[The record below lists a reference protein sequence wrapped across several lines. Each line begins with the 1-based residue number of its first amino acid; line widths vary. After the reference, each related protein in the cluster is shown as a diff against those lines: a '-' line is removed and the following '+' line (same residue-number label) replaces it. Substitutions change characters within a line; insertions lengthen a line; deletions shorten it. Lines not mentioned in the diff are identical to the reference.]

1 MNRPLWSDR
10 IALTTGALTRRSVLR
25 RWGRRLARAVAIAA
39 VGAGLQAQAADPAT
53 PAAAPTHPRVA
64 LETSLGRIVV
74 ELQPDRAP
82 KSVENFL
89 QYVKD
94 GFYDGTVFHRVISTF
109 MIQGGGFTP
118 DMAQKATRAPIQ
130 NESRNGLKNVR
141 GSVAMARTS
150 IPDSATAQFF
160 INVVDNG
167 NLDYPSFD
175 GVGYA
180 VFGQVVEG
188 MDVVEKIRAV
198 PTTRKGMFENVP
210 VNAVVIKTAR
220 LLK

>member
-1 MNRPLWSDR
+1 MNLRFRSDR
-10 IALTTGALTRRSVLR
+10 NALPAGAPARPSLLR
-25 RWGRRLARAVAIAA
+25 QWGRRLAQLAA
-39 VGAGLQAQAADPAT
+39 FAALGASLQAQAADQ
-53 PAAAPTHPRVA
+53 AAAAAAAHPRVV

-82 KSVENFL
+82 KSVDNFL
-89 QYVKD
+89 QYVND
-94 GFYDGTVFHRVISTF
+94 GFYDGTVFHRVINTF

-118 DMAQKATRAPIQ
+118 DLAQKATRAPIQ

-188 MDVVEKIRAV
+188 MDVVDKIRAV
-198 PTTRKGMFENVP
+198 PTARKGMFENVP

>member
-1 MNRPLWSDR
+1 MNPASRSDR
-10 IALTTGALTRRSVLR
+10 IALRTGQLARRCGLLQ
-25 RWGRRLARAVAIAA
+25 WGRRLVRVAAI
-39 VGAGLQAQAADPAT
+39 GAIGACLQAQAADQPT
-53 PAAAPTHPRVA
+53 TAASSGHPRVA

-82 KSVENFL
+82 KSAANFL
-89 QYVKD
+89 QYVGD
-94 GFYDGTVFHRVISTF
+94 GFYDGTVFHRVISNF
-109 MIQGGGFTP
+109 MIQGGGFTS

-188 MDVVEKIRAV
+188 LDVVDKIRAV
-198 PTTRKGMFENVP
+198 PTARKGMFENVP